1 MALPLALPESEAG
14 LANVALLSR
23 VPEERALRVAAGKV
37 LGSEVPV
44 PPSEALVLVV
54 GNEKLLLLEQG
65 DGEEGTLR
73 VAAELALA
81 VALGATLLA
90 SALALGAALALTAPA
105 SASVDVTV
113 GEALDVA
120 PAEPVPD
127 GEAVPAATL
136 GVSVEETE
144 ESRDA
149 LAA

>member
-1 MALPLALPESEAG
+1 M
-14 LANVALLSR
+14 
-23 VPEERALRVAAGKV
+23 
-37 LGSEVPV
+37 
-44 PPSEALVLVV
+44 
-54 GNEKLLLLEQG
+54 
-65 DGEEGTLR
+65 
-73 VAAELALA
+73 AAELALA

-90 SALALGAALALTAPA
+90 SALALGAVLALTAPA

-113 GEALDVA
+113 GEALGVA